1 MFDKKIYLFYE
12 LLFSFYFIFSFFSF
26 FLLRRKYNTILKDI
40 ISFEVKINYSIFSI
54 NVSKRRA
61 GRWKNSK
68 MP

>member
-40 ISFEVKINYSIFSI
+40 ISFEVKINYNIFSI

>member
-54 NVSKRRA
+54 NVSKRQA